1 MTATEHQGAQQPT
14 EHHCSR
20 PSSALRTCSV
30 GDDCVPGIV
39 IVLLVISAAVLAGA
53 VLYILWAI
61 WPSGGKAGSIGTGTP
76 TTGSTTA
83 GSSQSVT
90 LFIFGQKFKTT
101 TDEQLF
107 AIVAAAGTLGGL
119 VHTLKSLAWYIGN
132 RNLRWS
138 WVAFYL
144 LTPALGALIA
154 TVFYIVARA
163 GLFSTSAD
171 TNTVSPFGFTALAA
185 LVGLFSDQA
194 MIKLKKIAES
204 ALSETEPGADHVAGT
219 TAPTVTTRTVS
230 NITATSAEIEGTV
243 NPGGA
248 ETTWKFE
255 YGRPPAHDTQ
265 STGATLSGAADHVVR
280 ETLGSLTP
288 NTTYQVR
295 LIAANAQGSS
305 EGTDVTFRTTTA

>member
-1 MTATEHQGAQQPT
+1 MTATGHQGAQQPT
-14 EHHCSR
+14 EHSCPR

-30 GDDCVPGIV
+30 GDGCVPGIV
-39 IVLLVISAAVLAGA
+39 IVLLVISAAVVAGA
-53 VLYILWAI
+53 ALYVLWAI
-61 WPSGGKAGSIGTGTP
+61 WPSGGKAGSIGTG
-76 TTGSTTA
+76 GGRATA
-83 GSSQSVT
+83 GSNESVT

-107 AIVAAAGTLGGL
+107 AIVAVAGALGGL

-154 TVFYIVARA
+154 TVFYVVTRG
-163 GLFSTSAD
+163 GLFSSSAGTD
-171 TNTVSPFGFTALAA
+171 TVSPFGFAALAA

-204 ALSETEPGADHVAGT
+204 ALSETEPGADHVASI
-219 TAPTVTTRTVS
+219 TAPNVATLTVS
-230 NITATSAEIEGTV
+230 NITATSADIEGTV

-248 ETTWKFE
+248 KTTWKFE

-280 ETLGSLTP
+280 ETLVSLAP
-288 NTTYQVR
+288 STTYQVR

-305 EGTDVTFRTTTA
+305 EGGDVTFRTTAA